1 MPISKDPVKREK
13 QFENLKKGMA
23 KKGDVLNPKGRPRK
37 TIRTMIAE
45 FEKAGLIVPSNE
57 EIGKMYMYIA
67 SLNEKELGD
76 MLQNKELPMMTRI
89 IARGILSKKGL
100 DVIDRIVNR
109 TYGAQQ
115 HIDITTNGKDIEAA
129 PLTIRFI
136 ASKEDLEKIQAEVP
150 DIEPANGSKEG

>member
-1 MPISKDPVKREK
+1 
-13 QFENLKKGMA
+13 
-23 KKGDVLNPKGRPRK
+23 
-37 TIRTMIAE
+37 
-45 FEKAGLIVPSNE
+45 
-57 EIGKMYMYIA
+57 
-67 SLNEKELGD
+67 
-76 MLQNKELPMMTRI
+76 MMMRI

-150 DIEPANGSKEG
+150 DIEPADGSKEG